1 MQSVAEP
8 WLILSIG
15 GSSFLLGLDA
25 FATNAPFWILVL
37 VGGFLADRSDRTV
50 IIYLFQGIQMLCP
63 VLIVA
68 FVAAGWIKVW
78 MIIAISLIVGVTD
91 ALSTPAFSSLIPSMV
106 GGEELRTALALNSM
120 QFNLSRVLGPAI
132 AGLIMVKYGFIW
144 CFGANAASYI
154 PFFLSI
160 HWLRPPRTNAVR
172 QSGGLSFS
180 SALDDLR
187 AIVKGRSAG
196 WVLLS
201 VFCTAFFCGP
211 LITFSP
217 VIVKAVLHANVAQF
231 GGVLTAFG
239 TGGLLGPFLIL
250 LTMQRLD
257 PMKMSLTAASV
268 YGLLLVGASLVG
280 SIWQLAGLLVAA
292 GMLLTVANTSA
303 NTFLQSQATDQNR
316 GQTASLFMLA
326 MRGGLSLG
334 NLATGTVIAASSI
347 SFALLVNGILAVG
360 LQVLIF
366 RRMLTRH

>member
-1 MQSVAEP
+1 M
-8 WLILSIG
+8 
-15 GSSFLLGLDA
+15 
-25 FATNAPFWILVL
+25 
-37 VGGFLADRSDRTV
+37 
-50 IIYLFQGIQMLCP
+50 
-63 VLIVA
+63 
-68 FVAAGWIKVW
+68 
-78 MIIAISLIVGVTD
+78 
-91 ALSTPAFSSLIPSMV
+91 
-106 GGEELRTALALNSM
+106 
-120 QFNLSRVLGPAI
+120 
-132 AGLIMVKYGFIW
+132 
-144 CFGANAASYI
+144 
-154 PFFLSI
+154 
-160 HWLRPPRTNAVR
+160 R

-316 GQTASLFMLA
+316 GQAASLFMLA